1 MTLQHMF
8 GLEITNVLAHIL
20 FLGIVWVMY
29 WPANHHRCGATV
41 NWHFGRRIGTD
52 GRRKTVTKRKPN
64 GELPP
69 TQRSAV
75 TNGKRLFV
83 EGGNMS
89 GPWARRFCDV
99 QYLHLSDLGGLPAAS
114 EAERS
119 LVRRVAVITIE
130 LERLEAKLSEIEDP
144 SPDILDLYQRLT
156 NSLRRVLET
165 LARGLSRRPRDVTPD
180 LNSYLA
186 TEYEETEEAN

>member
-1 MTLQHMF
+1 M
-8 GLEITNVLAHIL
+8 
-20 FLGIVWVMY
+20 
-29 WPANHHRCGATV
+29 ATAD
-41 NWHFGRRIGTD
+41 RISAMG
-52 GRRKTVTKRKPN
+52 GKTASEMSTKRKPN

-99 QYLHLSDLGGLPAAS
+99 QHLHLSDLGGLSAAS

-130 LERLEAKLSEIEDP
+130 LERLEAKLSEIDDP
-144 SPDILDLYQRLT
+144 SQDMLDLYQRLT

-165 LARGLSRRPRDVTPD
+165 LAHGLARRPRDITEPPTYYAV
-180 LNSYLA
+180 
-186 TEYEETEEAN
+186 EYESDTQGH